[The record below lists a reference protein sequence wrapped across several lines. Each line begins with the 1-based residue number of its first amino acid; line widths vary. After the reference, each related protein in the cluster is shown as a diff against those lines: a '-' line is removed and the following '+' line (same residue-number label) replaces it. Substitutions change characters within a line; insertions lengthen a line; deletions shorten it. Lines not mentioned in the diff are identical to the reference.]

1 MLDESHVIFYRNDMG
16 VYYRTNMSPTQFY
29 PFENVI
35 NVHHNARGE
44 PIKLGDDLKI
54 FYTVVPIHGSQF
66 PLTCIL

>member
-1 MLDESHVIFYRNDMG
+1 MILYRNDMG

-44 PIKLGDDLKI
+44 SIKFEDDLKNC
-54 FYTVVPIHGSQF
+54 YTVVPRYELG
-66 PLTCIL
+66 TYTWE